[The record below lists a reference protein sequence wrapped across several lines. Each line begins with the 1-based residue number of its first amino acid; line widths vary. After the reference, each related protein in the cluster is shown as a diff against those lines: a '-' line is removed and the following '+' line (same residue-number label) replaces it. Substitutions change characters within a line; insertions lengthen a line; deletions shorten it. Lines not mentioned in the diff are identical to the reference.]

1 MKIIDLTHTVSP
13 DMPVY
18 PRTEQPVFIINC
30 SIEEAG
36 FKEKK
41 IILNSHTD
49 THVDAPALLLNN
61 QKMLDLFSIEHFHGP
76 ALMLNFEE
84 LGSDLIDVADLE
96 PFSKDINEIGF

>member
-13 DMPVY
+13 GMPVY
-18 PRTEQPVFIINC
+18 PSTEQPVFIINC

-61 QKMLDLFSIEHFHGP
+61 QKML
-76 ALMLNFEE
+76 
-84 LGSDLIDVADLE
+84 SD
-96 PFSKDINEIGF
+96 